1 MEGEISF
8 CDLKHSNCVHFIV
21 IRFNRVEGSCV
32 CDWWG
37 GGGGGSYML
46 VGRGKRDRLCSH

>member
-1 MEGEISF
+1 MREGDRRQTDGGREISF

-32 CDWWG
+32 CDWWVG
-37 GGGGGSYML
+37 GGG
-46 VGRGKRDRLCSH
+46 